1 MPGGNKK
8 KRKDINKGLEQ
19 SKALTERAVQTLQPY
34 AQSGVPATNQLSALL
49 GINGNQAAATKAFES
64 SPFYKAGQT
73 AFGLEKD
80 AIDAGLSNQ
89 GLLFSQARLNAR
101 EDARQRNYSNAFS
114 NYLNTTSGLA
124 GIGLSGAGAQ
134 AGALTQQ
141 GNNALNAG
149 FQTANTR
156 QGFLGT
162 LGGIAN
168 IGRTIRGAYSG
179 F

>member
-1 MPGGNKK
+1 MSGGKK
-8 KRKDINKGLEQ
+8 KRRDINKGLDQ
-19 SKALTERAVQTLQPY
+19 ANTATQQAVQQLTPY
-34 AQSGVPATNQLSALL
+34 SQAGVPATNQLSALL
-49 GINGNQAAATKAFES
+49 GISGNQADAVKAFEA

-80 AIDAGLSNQ
+80 SIDAGLSNQ

-124 GIGLSGAGAQ
+124 GIGLTGAGAA
-134 AGALTQQ
+134 AGAYNQQ
-141 GNNALNAG
+141 GLNALNAG

-162 LGGIAN
+162 LGQISQ
-168 IGRTIRGAYSG
+168 IGKNVASAYSG